1 MAMKRK
7 KKSGGIIRRVFKWAL
22 KIFLVFL
29 LIQIVTILLFRW
41 VPVPITPLIVI
52 RGYEKLSSGKMIGY
66 HKDWVSWDEI
76 SDHSKAAVISSEDQR
91 FLDHYGFDLKAI
103 EKAIE
108 YNEKQQEKG
117 STKRRG
123 ASTIS
128 QQTAKNLFLWPGR
141 SWLRKGLEVMYTSL
155 IELLW
160 SKKRILEVY
169 LNIIEL
175 GDGVYGVEAASQ
187 LYFKKSAAK
196 LNRDEAAL
204 LAAVLPSPRKYSAT
218 KPGPYIKRRKEWI
231 KRQMRNQ
238 PELYE
243 WAER

>member
-1 MAMKRK
+1 MKRK
-7 KKSGGIIRRVFKWAL
+7 KKTRSRIRRIFNWVL

-29 LIQIVTILLFRW
+29 LIQVLTILLFRW
-41 VPVPITPLIVI
+41 VPVPFTPLIMI

-66 HKDWVSWDEI
+66 YKDWVSWDKI
-76 SDHSKAAVISSEDQR
+76 SDHAKAAVISSEDQR
-91 FLDHYGFDLKAI
+91 FLDHHGFDLKAI
-103 EKAIE
+103 EKAME
-108 YNEKQQEKG
+108 YNEKQEKRG

-141 SWLRKGLEVMYTSL
+141 SWFRKGLEVMYTFL

-160 SKKRILEVY
+160 PKDRILEVY

-187 LYFKKSAAK
+187 KYFKKPAIK

-218 KPGPYIKRRKEWI
+218 KPGPYISRRKEWI

-243 WAER
+243 WAKGK

>member
-1 MAMKRK
+1 MRRK
-7 KKSGGIIRRVFKWAL
+7 TKTRSGFRRFFNWAL
-22 KIFLVFL
+22 KIFLAFL
-29 LIQIVTILLFRW
+29 IIQILTILIFRW

-52 RGYEKLSSGKMIGY
+52 RGYEKLNAGKMIGY
-66 HKDWVSWDEI
+66 HKDWVSWSQI
-76 SDHSKAAVISSEDQR
+76 SDHPKAAVISSEDQR
-91 FLDHYGFDLKAI
+91 FLDHHGFDLKAI
-103 EKAIE
+103 EKAMK
-108 YNEKQQEKG
+108 YNEKQEKRG

-141 SWLRKGLEVMYTSL
+141 SWLRKGLEVMYTFL

-160 SKKRILEVY
+160 PKERILEVY

-187 LYFKKSAAK
+187 LYFNKPASK

-204 LAAVLPSPRKYSAT
+204 LAAVLPSPRKYSAS
-218 KPGPYIKRRKEWI
+218 KPGPYIRRRKEWI

-238 PELYE
+238 PELYVF
-243 WAER
+243 AKGR

>member
-1 MAMKRK
+1 
-7 KKSGGIIRRVFKWAL
+7 
-22 KIFLVFL
+22 
-29 LIQIVTILLFRW
+29 
-41 VPVPITPLIVI
+41 
-52 RGYEKLSSGKMIGY
+52 MIGY
-66 HKDWVSWDEI
+66 HKDWVSWSHI

-91 FLDHYGFDLKAI
+91 FLEHRGFDLKAI

-108 YNEKQQEKG
+108 YNEKQEKKG

-141 SWLRKGLEVMYTSL
+141 SWLRKGLEVMYTFL

-160 SKKRILEVY
+160 SKQRILEVY

-175 GDGVYGVEAASQ
+175 GDGIYGVEAASQ
-187 LYFKKSAAK
+187 LYFKKPAVNLS
-196 LNRDEAAL
+196 RDEAAL
-204 LAAVLPSPRKYSAT
+204 LAAVLPSPRKYSVT
-218 KPGPYIKRRKEWI
+218 KPGPYIQKRKEWI

-238 PELYE
+238 PELYV
-243 WAER
+243 WAKGE